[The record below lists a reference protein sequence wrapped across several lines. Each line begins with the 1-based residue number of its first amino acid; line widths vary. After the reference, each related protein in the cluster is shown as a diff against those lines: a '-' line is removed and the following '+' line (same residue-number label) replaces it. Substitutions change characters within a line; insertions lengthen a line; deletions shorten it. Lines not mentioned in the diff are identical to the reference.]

1 MLDPLLVTLLDYNT
15 RNGVRLQEL
24 PEKLL
29 GNFKEKKE
37 EIII

>member
-1 MLDPLLVTLLDYNT
+1 MLDPLLVGYNT
-15 RNGVRLQEL
+15 RNIARLQEL

-29 GNFKEKKE
+29 GNFREKKE